1 MTNKNALDKYAIIVA
16 AGKGSRMQ
24 VDTPKQ
30 FLLLRGKPLL
40 YHSIKAFVTALP
52 EIRFIVVLPPD
63 HLEHGMQMITEMFP
77 SIDFIFASGG
87 ETRFHSVQNGLKM
100 VSKETESVILV
111 HDSARCLVSPELV
124 QRCFMT
130 AEKDGS
136 AIPVIPCSDSVRWVE
151 ENGNHPLDRS
161 HIRLVQTPQA
171 FLSRIIL
178 PAFSAEYLPSFTDEA
193 TVVEHMGEVVNLIEG
208 DSGNIKV
215 TRPEDLVLA
224 EALLSGA

>member
-1 MTNKNALDKYAIIVA
+1 
-16 AGKGSRMQ
+16 MQ
-24 VDTPKQ
+24 ADTPKQ

-40 YHSIKAFVTALP
+40 YHSIKAFMTALP

-63 HLEHGMQMITEMFP
+63 HLEHGKQMVTEMFP
-77 SIDFIFASGG
+77 SVEFIFSAGG

-100 VSKETESVILV
+100 ISKEMESIILV
-111 HDSARCLVSPELV
+111 HDSARCLVSPGLV
-124 QRCFMT
+124 KRCALA

-151 ENGNHPLDRS
+151 GNGNHPLDRS

-171 FLSRIIL
+171 FSSRIIL
-178 PAFSAEYLPSFTDEA
+178 PAFSADYLPSFTDEA

-208 DSGNIKV
+208 DAGNIKV
-215 TRPEDLVLA
+215 TRPEDLALA
-224 EALLSGA
+224 EALMSGA